1 MDYKKMKS
9 QTMSVLS
16 NPTIISY
23 SLIFCSTLIL
33 GYYTLHDSQAFKS
46 FTEEKTEEPKTEESK
61 PEEKSSFGFPSFG
74 SSDKKEEPPA
84 PAGENSSF
92 NLFGSKPE
100 EAPKPDEGNIFGSK
114 PEAPKPE
121 EVPKPEAPKPEEA
134 PPAMFGSEKPDQNK
148 PPGVG
153 GKKSRR
159 KRMKKSNKSKKHHKL

>member
-1 MDYKKMKS
+1 MDMDYKKMKS
-9 QTMSVLS
+9 ETMSVLS

-46 FTEEKTEEPKTEESK
+46 FTEEKTEEPKTEEKTEEPK
-61 PEEKSSFGFPSFG
+61 PEEKSSFGFPSFS
-74 SSDKKEEPPA
+74 SSDKKEEPPAVAAA

-100 EAPKPDEGNIFGSK
+100 EAPKPDEGNIFGS
-114 PEAPKPE
+114 
-121 EVPKPEAPKPEEA
+121 KPEAPKPEEA

-159 KRMKKSNKSKKHHKL
+159 KRMKKSNKSKKHRQL